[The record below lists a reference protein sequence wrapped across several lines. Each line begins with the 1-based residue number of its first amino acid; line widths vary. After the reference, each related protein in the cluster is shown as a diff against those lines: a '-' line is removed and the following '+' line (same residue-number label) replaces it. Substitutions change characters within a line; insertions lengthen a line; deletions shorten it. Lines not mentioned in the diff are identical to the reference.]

1 MLTKKQFL
9 KPTSVPGWPPMLM
22 DSTESGVPTFE
33 QPESAPWIR
42 ALVAIPS
49 ATQAASE
56 LVVGAA
62 ETKAPTSPTGPK
74 ASTTGS
80 SKIGAVFPSH
90 VALAGVAT
98 QPVGRVIEYR

>member
-9 KPTSVPGWPPMLM
+9 KPTSVPGWPPMVI
-22 DSTESGVPTFE
+22 DSTESGVPRFE
-33 QPESAPWIR
+33 KPESTVWTR
-42 ALVAIPS
+42 AFVAMPS

-62 ETKAPTSPTGPK
+62 ETKGPTSPTGPK
-74 ASTTGS
+74 ASTTAS
-80 SKIGAVFPSH
+80 WKIGAVVRSH
-90 VALAGVAT
+90 IARAGVAT